1 MVNFATPTTTYST
14 PRLYAPI
21 EDIENFVAVKETFLN
36 DTSMGLTKKELK
48 SESYTGVVTIS
59 KDGEVKAT
67 IRIDTKD
74 EDGYMNLM
82 ETINTD
88 LFAEDAYGSEATAAE
103 NPDKRN
109 WKLNFTGLP
118 ASGDEFKLLIDET
131 YAQLS
136 GYHEPATLATVETW
150 ADTVAVLSNDSDA

>member
-1 MVNFATPTTTYST
+1 MVDFANATPTYST
-14 PRLYAPI
+14 KRLYAPI
-21 EDIENFVAVKETFLN
+21 DDIEDFVAVKETFLN
-36 DTSMGLTKKELK
+36 NTSMGLTEKELK

-74 EDGYMNLM
+74 EDGYLNLM

-109 WKLNFTGLP
+109 WKLNFTGVP
-118 ASGDEFKLLIDET
+118 ASGDEFKLLIDES

-136 GYHEPATLATVETW
+136 GYHLESTLTTVETW
-150 ADTVAVLSNDSDA
+150 ADTVAVLSAEPDA

>member
-1 MVNFATPTTTYST
+1 MVDFATPIPTYNVQ
-14 PRLYAPI
+14 RKYEPI
-21 EDIENFVAVKETFLN
+21 EDIEDFVAVKETFLN

-109 WKLNFTGLP
+109 WKLNFTGVP

-150 ADTVAVLSNDSDA
+150 ADTVAVLSNDPDA

>member
-1 MVNFATPTTTYST
+1 MVDFADATPTYST
-14 PRLYAPI
+14 KRLYAQIDDI
-21 EDIENFVAVKETFLN
+21 EDFLEVKETFLN
-36 DTSMGLTKKELK
+36 DTTMNLSKKELK

-74 EDGYMNLM
+74 EDGYLNLM

-109 WKLNFTGLP
+109 WKLNFVGLP
-118 ASGDEFKLLIDET
+118 AFLLIPHWYFRNESRSVMNRKT
-131 YAQLS
+131 NN
-136 GYHEPATLATVETW
+136 T
-150 ADTVAVLSNDSDA
+150 